1 MQALQLAART
11 GMELARTPMY
21 ELHVELDAR
30 LVPFAGYTMPL
41 NYPAGILTEHR
52 HTRTQASLFDV
63 SHMSRLRVSGAHAAA
78 ALESL
83 CPTDL
88 INLPPGVLRY
98 SVFTN
103 DDGGIVDDLILRRS
117 DNDFE
122 IIANAANRKIDL
134 IWLEDRIG
142 DQCQIRVNEDFAL
155 LALQGPRAAEVLAAL
170 QSDIHKLT
178 FMRAAALELAGKPCL
193 LGRCGYTGEDGFEIG
208 VPAEHAITLA
218 HELLAHEAVAPAG
231 LGCRDSLRLEAG
243 LNLHGQDMDPTTSPV
258 EAGLAWSIPRVRRA
272 AGERAGGF
280 PGSQRIFAE
289 LEAGPARQLT
299 GLLPEGRA
307 PLRHETVLYDDDGN
321 DVGIVTSGAHS
332 PVREQPV
339 ALGYVRTTTLAAD
352 SRLHAN
358 LRNRLVRVETTALPF
373 VPHRYVREKITPME
387 SL

>member
-1 MQALQLAART
+1 MD
-11 GMELARTPMY
+11 LARTPLY

-30 LVPFAGYTMPL
+30 LVSFAGYTMPL

-63 SHMSRLRVSGAHAAA
+63 SHMSRLRVSGVHASA

-83 CPTDL
+83 CPADI
-88 INLPPGVLRY
+88 INLPPGRLRY
-98 SVFTN
+98 SVITN
-103 DDGGIVDDLILRRS
+103 DDGGIVDDFIVRRC
-117 DNDFE
+117 DNDME
-122 IIANAANRKIDL
+122 MIANAANRQVDL
-134 IWLEDRIG
+134 IWLKEHIG
-142 DQCQIRVNEDFAL
+142 EQCHVQVNEDFAL
-155 LALQGPRAAEVLAAL
+155 LALQGPRAAEVLAKL
-170 QSDIHKLT
+170 QPGIHQLT
-178 FMRAAALELAGKPCL
+178 FMRAAALELAGKFCL
-193 LGRCGYTGEDGFEIG
+193 VARCGYTGEDGFEIS

-218 HELLAHEAVAPAG
+218 RELLAHEAVAPAG

-243 LNLHGQDMDPTTSPV
+243 LNLHGHDMDTTTSPV
-258 EAGLAWSIPRVRRA
+258 EAGIAWSIPRVRRP

-280 PGSQRIFAE
+280 PGSRRIFSE

-307 PLRHETVLYDDDGN
+307 PLRHGTVLYDDDGN

-339 ALGYVRTTTLAAD
+339 ALGYVRTATLATD

-358 LRNRLVRVETTALPF
+358 LRNRLIRVETAALPF
-373 VPHRYVREKITPME
+373 VPHRYVREKNTPME